1 MFRFGVDYYPEHWPE
16 ERWPEDV
23 RLMAEA
29 DVNVVRLAE
38 FAWSYLE
45 PRPDHFDF
53 DWLDRALEVLRAHG
67 IQAVLGTPTASPP
80 PWVMAMYPDAYRVS
94 QYGTRQTYGNRREYC
109 PTHPGYRE
117 RSRII
122 TRAMAEHYAD
132 HPAVIG
138 WQTDNE
144 FSGHCFCAICRA
156 DFQTWLREKY
166 GSLDALNDAWGTAFW
181 SHVYTA
187 WSQIPL
193 PLQTGGVPNPGL
205 DLDYRRFMSDAY
217 VRFQQEQVDILRQ
230 VCPNHFVTH
239 NFMGFGFDQINYF
252 DLAQPLD
259 FVAWDNYPRGFWNM
273 RAHIDPSPIALSC
286 DTMRGLRRQNVWVM
300 EQQSGPS
307 GWQTVGVTPRPGEL
321 RLWTYQAI
329 AHGADAIV
337 YFRWRTARIGT
348 EQYWHGVLDHH
359 GQPRRR
365 YAEIQAI
372 GAELKR
378 VGEEILGTESR
389 PQVAMV
395 LSYDTRF
402 AFHVQPNHDDFK
414 FPELFGSYYAALH
427 RRNVGVDIVPPT
439 ADLSGY
445 HLVLAPALHV
455 LSRDA
460 ADSLRRYVENGGI
473 LLTTARSGVKDE
485 ANAVVNMPLPGL
497 LAEVCGVEVD
507 EYDALPADVSVSLE
521 LELPGLDADAPA
533 AHARLWCDVLTPTTA
548 QTVARY
554 GGEYYAGR
562 AAITLNRFGQGQAV
576 YVGTLG
582 DKVLHDAVIG
592 WLVDAASVSP
602 ALTTPDGV
610 EALERWKD
618 SQRLLFLLN
627 HAGHACDVVLLQQMT
642 DLLTGQVIE
651 RQVTLEPKAVMILRE
666 T

>member
-1 MFRFGVDYYPEHWPE
+1 M
-16 ERWPEDV
+16 
-23 RLMAEA
+23 
-29 DVNVVRLAE
+29 
-38 FAWSYLE
+38 
-45 PRPDHFDF
+45 
-53 DWLDRALEVLRAHG
+53 
-67 IQAVLGTPTASPP
+67 
-80 PWVMAMYPDAYRVS
+80 
-94 QYGTRQTYGNRREYC
+94 
-109 PTHPGYRE
+109 
-117 RSRII
+117 
-122 TRAMAEHYAD
+122 
-132 HPAVIG
+132 
-138 WQTDNE
+138 
-144 FSGHCFCAICRA
+144 
-156 DFQTWLREKY
+156 
-166 GSLDALNDAWGTAFW
+166 
-181 SHVYTA
+181 
-187 WSQIPL
+187 
-193 PLQTGGVPNPGL
+193 
-205 DLDYRRFMSDAY
+205 
-217 VRFQQEQVDILRQ
+217 
-230 VCPNHFVTH
+230 
-239 NFMGFGFDQINYF
+239 
-252 DLAQPLD
+252 
-259 FVAWDNYPRGFWNM
+259 
-273 RAHIDPSPIALSC
+273 
-286 DTMRGLRRQNVWVM
+286 
-300 EQQSGPS
+300 
-307 GWQTVGVTPRPGEL
+307 
-321 RLWTYQAI
+321 
-329 AHGADAIV
+329 
-337 YFRWRTARIGT
+337 
-348 EQYWHGVLDHH
+348 
-359 GQPRRR
+359 
-365 YAEIQAI
+365 
-372 GAELKR
+372 
-378 VGEEILGTESR
+378 
-389 PQVAMV
+389 
-395 LSYDTRF
+395 
-402 AFHVQPNHDDFK
+402 
-414 FPELFGSYYAALH
+414 
-427 RRNVGVDIVPPT
+427 DIVPPT